1 MSKTIHGMYGT
12 PEYRSWQHMK
22 SRCFNPNH
30 KNYLDYGGR
39 GIKVCDL
46 WLNFENFLAD
56 MGLKPTA
63 KYSIDRID
71 NDGDYCPDNCKWSTQ
86 KEQSNNRRS
95 NRFITIKNETLTMAQ
110 WAEKMG
116 IDKQLI
122 FRRLSYKWSEFD
134 AVMTPVH
141 TVKLITIDFT
151 TLKIV
156 EWENKMGFKR
166 MTIQNRLNRGWSE
179 FDAVMTPIKQRK
191 SA

>member
-71 NDGDYCPDNCKWSTQ
+71 NDGDYCPDNCKWYTQ
-86 KEQSNNRRS
+86 TEQVNNRRS
-95 NRFITIKNETLTMAQ
+95 NRLITIDDVTLTIAQ
-110 WAEKMG
+110 WAKKMG
-116 IDKQLI
+116 FGKKVIGD
-122 FRRLSYKWSEFD
+122 RLKLGWSEFD
-134 AVMTPVH
+134 AVMTPVRQYQ
-141 TVKLITIDFT
+141 
-151 TLKIV
+151 KI
-156 EWENKMGFKR
+156 
-166 MTIQNRLNRGWSE
+166 IY
-179 FDAVMTPIKQRK
+179 
-191 SA
+191 

>member
-86 KEQSNNRRS
+86 TEQVNNRRS
-95 NRFITIKNETLTMAQ
+95 NRLITIDDVTLTIAQ
-110 WAEKMG
+110 WAKKMG
-116 IDKQLI
+116 FGKKVIGD
-122 FRRLSYKWSEFD
+122 RLKLGWSEFD
-134 AVMTPVH
+134 AVMTPVRQYA
-141 TVKLITIDFT
+141 KNNL
-151 TLKIV
+151 LKHP
-156 EWENKMGFKR
+156 K
-166 MTIQNRLNRGWSE
+166 
-179 FDAVMTPIKQRK
+179 PC
-191 SA
+191 

>member
-86 KEQSNNRRS
+86 TEQVNNRRS
-95 NRFITIKNETLTMAQ
+95 NRLITIDDVTLTIAQ
-110 WAEKMG
+110 WAKKMG
-116 IDKQLI
+116 FGKKVIGD
-122 FRRLSYKWSEFD
+122 RLKLGWSEFD
-134 AVMTPVH
+134 AVMTPVRQYAKNNLL
-141 TVKLITIDFT
+141 KLSK
-151 TLKIV
+151 LC
-156 EWENKMGFKR
+156 
-166 MTIQNRLNRGWSE
+166 
-179 FDAVMTPIKQRK
+179 
-191 SA
+191 

>member
-86 KEQSNNRRS
+86 TEQVNNRRS
-95 NRFITIKNETLTMAQ
+95 NRLITIDDVTLTIAQ
-110 WAEKMG
+110 WAKKMG
-116 IDKQLI
+116 FGKKVIGD
-122 FRRLSYKWSEFD
+122 RLKLGWSEFD
-134 AVMTPVH
+134 AVMTPVRQYQ
-141 TVKLITIDFT
+141 
-151 TLKIV
+151 KI
-156 EWENKMGFKR
+156 
-166 MTIQNRLNRGWSE
+166 IY
-179 FDAVMTPIKQRK
+179 
-191 SA
+191 